1 MKTRSYKVLVVD
13 SNPLD
18 TDVLHSQVK
27 ATLASK
33 QEQEAQRQGS
43 VPGDGSE
50 IAEDKEDEEDQ
61 EYGGSLAESGR
72 YLLSFTAPYWAWN
85 KIPLILFILVV
96 AVGID
101 AVLLPLGVSF
111 ITDYALLP
119 HDLQALILILVV
131 MLAASIGA
139 AALGVFSDHLYA
151 RMGNRLLND
160 LRFNMYR
167 HLQRFSIGHLS

>member
-1 MKTRSYKVLVVD
+1 MKSH
-13 SNPLD
+13 SD
-18 TDVLHSQVK
+18 TV
-27 ATLASK
+27 
-33 QEQEAQRQGS
+33 
-43 VPGDGSE
+43 
-50 IAEDKEDEEDQ
+50 
-61 EYGGSLAESGR
+61 
-72 YLLSFTAPYWAWN
+72 
-85 KIPLILFILVV
+85 LVV

-119 HDLQALILILVV
+119 HDLQALILI
-131 MLAASIGA
+131 LAASIGA